1 MIGATQSEVSMSQSK
16 IVSQALAVTACAAWL
31 LSACAPTG
39 PELRTDYDR
48 STNFSAYRTY
58 AYFDPVGTDKAGYST
73 LTTQHFKQ
81 AIDAQMAMRGYQK
94 VESNPDLLV
103 NFMANAVE
111 KTDVRSTPSSS
122 VMMGTG
128 YYGYRG
134 GMYATVPVYSQ
145 PDVQTVRYKVG
156 TANVDIVDAR
166 AKKLLWTGMVEG
178 ELSDAVMKNPQPA
191 IEKVIGEMFTQFP
204 GHAGPAQ

>member
-1 MIGATQSEVSMSQSK
+1 MSNSR
-16 IVSQALAVTACAAWL
+16 ILSQALSAAACAAL
-31 LSACAPTG
+31 VVSACAPAK
-39 PELRTDYDR
+39 PDLRTDYDH
-48 STNFSAYRTY
+48 STNFSTYRTY
-58 AYFDPVGTDKAGYST
+58 AYFNPVGTDKAGYST

-94 VESNPDLLV
+94 VEANPDLMI

-122 VMMGTG
+122 VTMGTG

-166 AKKLLWTGMVEG
+166 GKKLLWTGVVEG
-178 ELSDAVMKNPQPA
+178 ELTDAVMKNPQPA
-191 IEKVIGEMFTQFP
+191 IEKVIAQMFTQFP